1 MTLNTFFQN
10 FSFHGEQDLLQNL
23 GTEMIQRYG
32 VEVYYLPRSHVNI
45 DRVFL
50 EDSLSEFTQAVA
62 IELYIK
68 TFQGWQGEG
77 DLMAKFGISM
87 ADQITFSMMR
97 HRWNEE
103 FTIYQQNLIRPLE
116 GDFIYLP
123 LTKALF
129 EVKFVEHESNFYQT
143 GLLTYYDIKCERV
156 NYSSEKI
163 DTGIREIDNIASKF
177 SNSADDYFLLDEDGE
192 SLQAGDGSDFVQGQF
207 EMDNVDTTTQ
217 NSVFSAEGRNFIDF
231 SRKNPLGEII

>member
-10 FSFHGEQDLLQNL
+10 YSFFGEQQLLRDL

-32 VEVYYLPRSHVNI
+32 VEVFYLPRSHVNI

-50 EDSLSEFTQAVA
+50 EDSLSEFTQAVS
-62 IELYIK
+62 IELFIK

-77 DLMAKFGISM
+77 DLMQKFGISM

-97 HRWNEE
+97 QRFYEE
-103 FTIYQQNLIRPLE
+103 FTIFQETLIRPLE

-123 LTKALF
+123 LTKSLF

-143 GLLTYYDIKCERV
+143 GQLSFYDIKCERV
-156 NYSSEKI
+156 NLSSEVI
-163 DTGIREIDNIASKF
+163 DTGITEIDNIGTKF
-177 SNSADDYFLLDEDGE
+177 SNAADDYFLTDQDGDT
-192 SLQAGDGSDFVQGQF
+192 LQAGDGSNFIAGQF
-207 EMDNVDTTTQ
+207 EMDNIDSTTQ
-217 NSVFSAEGRNFIDF
+217 NSVFSEEGRNFIDF
-231 SRKNPLGEII
+231 SKKNPFGRII

>member
-10 FSFHGEQDLLQNL
+10 FSYYGEQRLLNEL

-32 VEVYYLPRSHVNI
+32 VEVFYMPRSHVNI
-45 DRVFL
+45 DNVFL
-50 EDSLSEFTQAVA
+50 EDTLSEFTQAVP
-62 IELYIK
+62 IEVYIK
-68 TFQGWQGEG
+68 TFTGWQGEG
-77 DLMAKFGISM
+77 DLMQKFGISM

-97 HRWNEE
+97 DRWATE
-103 FTIYQQNLIRPLE
+103 FTNFQPNLIRPLE
-116 GDFIYLP
+116 GDFVYLP

-163 DTGIREIDNIASKF
+163 STGIGEIDTIEEKF
-177 SNSADDYFLLDEDGE
+177 SNAADSFFMLDEDGD
-192 SLQAGDGSDFVQGQF
+192 SLQSGDGSDFVQGQF
-207 EMDNVDTTTQ
+207 EMDNIDTTTQ
-217 NSVFSAEGRNFIDF
+217 NSVFSKEGKSFIDF

>member
-10 FSFHGEQDLLQNL
+10 FSYHGEQQLLKDL

-50 EDSLSEFTQAVA
+50 EDSLSEFTQAVS
-62 IELYIK
+62 IELFIK
-68 TFQGWQGEG
+68 TFLGWQGEG
-77 DLMAKFGISM
+77 DLMQKFGISM

-97 HRWNEE
+97 HRWTEE
-103 FTIYQQNLIRPLE
+103 FTQYQENLIRPLE

-143 GLLTYYDIKCERV
+143 GQLSFYDIKCERI

-163 DTGIREIDNIASKF
+163 ETGVPEIDNIADKF
-177 SNSADDYFLLDEDGE
+177 SNAADDFFLETQDGD
-192 SLQAGDGSDFVQGQF
+192 SLSAEEGDNLIQGQF
-207 EMDNVDTTTQ
+207 DTYNKDQTTQ
-217 NSVFSAEGRNFIDF
+217 NSLFSKEGRTFIDF
-231 SRKNPLGEII
+231 SKKNPFGEII